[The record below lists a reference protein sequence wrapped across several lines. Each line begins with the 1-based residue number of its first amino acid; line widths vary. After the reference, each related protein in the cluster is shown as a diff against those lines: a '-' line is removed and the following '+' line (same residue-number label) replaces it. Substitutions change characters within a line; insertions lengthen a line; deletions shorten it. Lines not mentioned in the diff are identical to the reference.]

1 MKVSSR
7 TILITGGSKGIGFA
21 LAKEFHKLQNKVIIC
36 GRNMEQLEKAKNKL
50 GDIEIIQCDLSKDSD
65 LLDLVD
71 KVRTSYGDLSL
82 LINNAGVQLCY
93 DFTEVN
99 IESALEKIDWEL
111 KINLNSL
118 IKLNLLLLPL
128 LQKSSSGGIV
138 NISSGLAIVP
148 KKSAPVYCASKA
160 AVHIFSQAL
169 RYQVEDQHTNIS
181 VFEAMIPLVE
191 TDMTKG
197 RGRGKISPEQVVKE
211 IVHAIVK
218 NRFEIYVGKAKLLV
232 WINRFF
238 PGIAKK
244 IMRDI

>member
-1 MKVSSR
+1 
-7 TILITGGSKGIGFA
+7 
-21 LAKEFHKLQNKVIIC
+21 
-36 GRNMEQLEKAKNKL
+36 
-50 GDIEIIQCDLSKDSD
+50 
-65 LLDLVD
+65 
-71 KVRTSYGDLSL
+71 
-82 LINNAGVQLCY
+82 
-93 DFTEVN
+93 
-99 IESALEKIDWEL
+99 
-111 KINLNSL
+111 
-118 IKLNLLLLPL
+118 
-128 LQKSSSGGIV
+128 
-138 NISSGLAIVP
+138 
-148 KKSAPVYCASKA
+148 
-160 AVHIFSQAL
+160 L
-169 RYQVEDQHTNIS
+169 RYQVEDQYTNIS